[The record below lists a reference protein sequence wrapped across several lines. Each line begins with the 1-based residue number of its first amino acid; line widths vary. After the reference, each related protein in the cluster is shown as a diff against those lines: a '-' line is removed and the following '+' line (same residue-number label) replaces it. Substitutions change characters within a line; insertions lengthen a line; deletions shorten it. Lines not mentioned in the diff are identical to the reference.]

1 MSSPSLKPFC
11 KSLFITSRHS
21 PFPYRANEALRAP
34 LTTRCAI
41 PGGGS
46 FLGMRAGVRVKKLV
60 GDVGQ
65 DGGAPRRDA
74 ASGDQSEE
82 RCEKLAEIDGGRELG
97 ELGEEVGGEVFRIVV
112 QLQGSGG
119 FGHAEMVRTKAEVRL
134 RASEAAA
141 LPVGVAIQATSGIVE
156 GDAGR
161 FRENGGAGF
170 VLG

>member
-34 LTTRCAI
+34 LPTRCAI

-46 FLGMRAGVRVKKLV
+46 FLGMRAGGRGKKLV

-74 ASGDQSEE
+74 ASGDQRGEAGEE
-82 RCEKLAEIDGGRELG
+82 LAEVG
-97 ELGEEVGGEVFRIVV
+97 VGGK
-112 QLQGSGG
+112 LGG
-119 FGHAEMVRTKAEVRL
+119 L
-134 RASEAAA
+134 RGEA
-141 LPVGVAIQATSGIVE
+141 G
-156 GDAGR
+156 
-161 FRENGGAGF
+161 
-170 VLG
+170 